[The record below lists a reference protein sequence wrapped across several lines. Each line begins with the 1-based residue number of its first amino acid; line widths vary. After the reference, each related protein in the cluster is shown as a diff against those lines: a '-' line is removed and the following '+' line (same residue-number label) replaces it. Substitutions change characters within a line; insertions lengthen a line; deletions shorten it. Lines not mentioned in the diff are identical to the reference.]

1 MFWNSILPLYDSS
14 ERIVGMKKYEFLL
27 FDADNTLLDFDENE
41 RVSLLDTFEH
51 FGLPCTEEVLGLYH
65 EINLMYWEMLSRKE
79 IERDALLIKRF
90 ETLFE
95 RVGIKADPVAT
106 ENHYREGLGKGCQ
119 LVPGAMDVCKK
130 LKGDYKLYIIT
141 NGVAKTQHERLNGS
155 GLSSLMDG
163 IFISDEIGYNKP
175 DREFF
180 EYVESHIPGFA
191 PEKALVIGDSLF
203 SDIRGGVEFRL
214 DTCYLNIYHKQ
225 NTSEI
230 IPTYEIQDIIELP
243 QLLENT
249 AKER

>member
-1 MFWNSILPLYDSS
+1 MPLYDSS
-14 ERIVGMKKYEFLL
+14 ERIVCMKKYEFLL

-65 EINLMYWEMLSRKE
+65 EINIMYWEMLSRKE

-106 ENHYREGLGKGCQ
+106 ENHYRTNLGNGCQ
-119 LVPGAMDVCKK
+119 IMAGAMEV
-130 LKGDYKLYIIT
+130 LKELRKDYKLYVIT
-141 NGVAKTQHERLNGS
+141 NGVAKTQHNRLEKS
-155 GLSSLMDG
+155 GLAELMED

-180 EYVESHIPGFA
+180 EYVESHIPCFEH
-191 PEKALVIGDSLF
+191 EKALVIGDSLF
-203 SDIRGGVEFRL
+203 SDIRGGVEFGL

-230 IPTYEIQDIIELP
+230 IPTYEIQDIVELP